1 MIAFLILTLGY
12 IIVSLVALFMFSY
25 IKDPLLQ
32 TFKEFLSPLF
42 HDDLIRLATNRKWNS
57 AEMER
62 RKMPLGRNDDDG
74 FGISLA
80 DVDLTSL
87 PACLFSVTKLKELD
101 LSFNETL
108 VNLDGIEKLVDLSVL
123 KVESCKLQDVSF
135 VVKLPKLE

>member
-1 MIAFLILTLGY
+1 MKDVVFLLFFLYTTNRDAFE
-12 IIVSLVALFMFSY
+12 
-25 IKDPLLQ
+25 

-62 RKMPLGRNDDDG
+62 RKISLGPHDDDG

-87 PACLFSVTKLKELD
+87 PACLFSLTKLKELD

-108 VNLDGIEKLVDLSVL
+108 ANLDGIEKLVDLSVL
-123 KVESCKLQDVSF
+123 KVESCKLQDLSF
-135 VVKLPKLE
+135 AVTLPKLERLEASDK